1 MTPDPV
7 EPVVPDPAPVA
18 AVEPPA
24 APAPPAA
31 GDAPWA
37 KDLATLF
44 PDETVRTQVDT
55 YLRANVQPHVTKLEQ
70 EYAPARALWQ
80 DLQGDNSVE
89 TYVDAARQLYGDE
102 VADVIESTLA
112 AQLAEPEPPV
122 ADPAAPATAALT
134 PEQQAAVNWAQSQQV
149 ESEYKSELARVKE
162 AGAVITSA
170 QKEAWFANFVVGA
183 EGDFDEAARRW
194 EASGLANVPD
204 AEPAPVVPTPEV
216 PAPPTLGDG
225 GGPVLPTEKRY
236 ASISDA
242 VDDAM
247 DDLRAARAAP
257 AAVGQ

>member
-7 EPVVPDPAPVA
+7 EPVVEPAPVA

-24 APAPPAA
+24 APAPTPPAA
-31 GDAPWA
+31 DAPWS
-37 KDLATLF
+37 KDLAATF
-44 PDETVRTQVDT
+44 QDEVVRTQVDSF
-55 YLRANVQPHVTKLEQ
+55 LRGHVQPHVTQVEQ
-70 EYAPARALWQ
+70 QYAPARKLWE
-80 DLQGDNSVE
+80 DLQGDDSVE

-112 AQLAEPEPPV
+112 AQLAEPDPP
-122 ADPAAPATAALT
+122 AGDPPPAAVLT
-134 PEQQAAVNWAQSQQV
+134 PEQQANHEWIQAQRV
-149 ESEYKSELARVKE
+149 ESEYNSELARVKE
-162 AGAVITSA
+162 AGVVLTSP

-183 EGDFDEAARRW
+183 EGNFDEAARRW

-204 AEPAPVVPTPEV
+204 AAPAPVVPAAN

-225 GGPVLPTEKRY
+225 GGPVLPTEKKY

-247 DDLRAARAAP
+247 DDLRAAREAP

>member
-7 EPVVPDPAPVA
+7 EPVVADPAPVA
-18 AVEPPA
+18 VAEPPA
-24 APAPPAA
+24 PAAPAA

-44 PDETVRTQVDT
+44 PDEIVRTQVDT

-102 VADVIESTLA
+102 VASIIESTLA
-112 AQLAEPEPPV
+112 AQFAEPEPVTP
-122 ADPAAPATAALT
+122 DPAAPASALT
-134 PEQQAAVNWAQSQQV
+134 PEEKSAIAWAQNQAV
-149 ESEYKSELARVKE
+149 ESEYKDELARVKA
-162 AGAVITSA
+162 AGAVITSK

-194 EASGLANVPD
+194 EASGLASVPD
-204 AEPAPVVPTPEV
+204 AELPAAPAPAV
-216 PAPPTLGDG
+216 PAPPTLGDA
-225 GGPVLPTEKRY
+225 GGPVLPTQKRY
-236 ASISDA
+236 ENF
-242 VDDAM
+242 DDAM
-247 DDLRAARAAP
+247 NDTMDEIRAAQTAP
-257 AAVGQ
+257 PAVGQV

>member
-7 EPVVPDPAPVA
+7 EPVVEHAPVA

-24 APAPPAA
+24 APAPTPPAA

-70 EYAPARALWQ
+70 EYAPARKLWE
-80 DLQGDNSVE
+80 DLQGDGD
-89 TYVDAARQLYGDE
+89 VDTFLSIAEQRFGTEY
-102 VADVIESTLA
+102 ADRVSKVFEELA
-112 AQLAEPEPPV
+112 LAEEAASV
-122 ADPAAPATAALT
+122 ADPPPAAVLT
-134 PEQQAAVNWAQSQQV
+134 PEQQANHEWIQAQRV
-149 ESEYKSELARVKE
+149 ESEYNSELARVKE
-162 AGAVITSA
+162 AGVVLTSP

-183 EGDFDEAARRW
+183 EGNFDEAARRW

-204 AEPAPVVPTPEV
+204 AGPPPVVPPAD

-225 GGPVLPTEKRY
+225 GGPVLPTEKKY

-247 DDLRAARAAP
+247 DDLRAAREAP